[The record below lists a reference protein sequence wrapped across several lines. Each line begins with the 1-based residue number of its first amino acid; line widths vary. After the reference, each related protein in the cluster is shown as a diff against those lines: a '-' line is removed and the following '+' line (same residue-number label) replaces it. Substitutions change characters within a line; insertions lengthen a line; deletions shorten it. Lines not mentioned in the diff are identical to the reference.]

1 MVTKDLGETVGTL
14 EKRAPRGSLETRA
27 QPGCWEC
34 VDSQD
39 PRVSLVLQGSLVS
52 RDPEEKTEPLVSE
65 ETKEMLASW
74 VPGASRANRGLREPV
89 ALMERREI
97 REKLVPRAA
106 QGWQDAKESWGSRVF
121 QASQGPLGRR
131 A

>member
-1 MVTKDLGETVGTL
+1 MVRKGLGETAGNL
-14 EKRAPRGSLETRA
+14 ERRAPRESLVTRA
-27 QPGCWEC
+27 QPGCWER

-39 PRVSLVLQGSLVS
+39 PRVSLAPQGSPAN
-52 RDPEEKTEPLVSE
+52 RDPQEKTEFLVSE
-65 ETKEMLASW
+65 ETKEILASW
-74 VPGASRANRGLREPV
+74 VPGASRVNGELREPV

-106 QGWQDAKESWGSRVF
+106 QGWQDVKASWGSRVF
-121 QASQGPLGRR
+121 QGRQGPLGRR